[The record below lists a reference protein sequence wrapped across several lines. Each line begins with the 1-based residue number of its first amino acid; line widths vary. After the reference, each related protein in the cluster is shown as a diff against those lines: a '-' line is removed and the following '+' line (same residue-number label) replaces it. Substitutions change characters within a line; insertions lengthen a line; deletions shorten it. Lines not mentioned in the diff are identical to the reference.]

1 MIPSTSFASSV
12 ITAARPHFDRG
23 GKPLERLARA
33 RKAQPS
39 SRRIEASL
47 RDEHGGRCDVIVV
60 GGGITGSAAGLA
72 LAKKGARVVVC
83 EAETVGQAA

>member
-1 MIPSTSFASSV
+1 
-12 ITAARPHFDRG
+12 
-23 GKPLERLARA
+23 
-33 RKAQPS
+33 
-39 SRRIEASL
+39 
-47 RDEHGGRCDVIVV
+47 VIVV